1 MKRERFTKR
10 LSDGAL
16 LPEDIFLGSC
26 VINIIQNSEV
36 SVENCKAILLYES
49 ERIHLKTPDFILCI
63 EGENMTLKSYF
74 CSHVT
79 VKGRI
84 KGVRLEEGKCL

>member
-1 MKRERFTKR
+1 MKKDKVRITKR
-10 LSDGAL
+10 FSDKTD
-16 LPEDIFLGSC
+16 LPEDIFIGAS

-49 ERIHLKTPDFILCI
+49 DKIELKTSAFIVCI

-74 CSHVT
+74 GSHIT
-79 VKGRI
+79 VKGKI
-84 KGVRLEEGKCL
+84 KALRLEG

>member
-1 MKRERFTKR
+1 MKKNKNRITKR
-10 LSDGAL
+10 FADKTD
-16 LPEDIFLGSC
+16 LPEDIFPGTS

-49 ERIHLKTPDFILCI
+49 NKIELKTSAFIVCI

-74 CSHVT
+74 GSHIT

-84 KGVRLEEGKCL
+84 ISLKLEG